1 MGAEEAVD
9 ADGCSV
15 YRGRMTIDKT
25 PAAEETRFAALR
37 AKLRKLY
44 HGRTRAAL
52 RFQLA
57 VTVVDLAAIVFFIAS
72 PMLRDRPS
80 FLWIDYTVAAILG
93 IDIAARALASSDIGR
108 WFRQPTI
115 WVDLLVLVTLLF
127 PQTLANLG
135 FLRILRLWTLS
146 RSGVLW
152 GPLERNGYGEWR
164 ETVHAV
170 MNLLTFLFVV
180 TGFVYTFFFNEGSG
194 VVGYVD
200 AFYFT
205 VATVTT
211 TGFGDIVLPGT
222 WGKLTA
228 IVTMIV
234 GISLFVR
241 LAQAIFRP
249 AKVFFPCPQ
258 CALQRHEMDAVY
270 CKACGHMLKIP
281 DDSD

>member
-1 MGAEEAVD
+1 
-9 ADGCSV
+9 
-15 YRGRMTIDKT
+15 MTVDKT
-25 PAAEETRFAALR
+25 PPAEETGLVALR
-37 AKLRKLY
+37 TKLRKLY

-57 VTVVDLAAIVFFIAS
+57 VTIVDLAAIVFFVAS

-80 FLWIDYTVAAILG
+80 FLWIDYTVAAILA
-93 IDIAARALASSDIGR
+93 IDITARALASSDFGR

-115 WVDLLVLVTLLF
+115 WVDLLVLATLLF

-152 GPLERNGYGEWR
+152 GPLERNGYGDWR
-164 ETVHAV
+164 DTVHAV

-180 TGFVYTFFFNEGSG
+180 TGFVYTFFFNQGSG
-194 VVGYVD
+194 VAGYVD
-200 AFYFT
+200 ALYFT

-222 WGKLTA
+222 WGKLTS
-228 IVTMIV
+228 IMTMII

-258 CALQRHEMDAVY
+258 CALQRHDVDAVH